1 MCIFE
6 VIHIYI
12 YGERERGREGEGE
25 RETSGFRYLAKYSNT
40 IRSMISH
47 MLSGWVNNKVS
58 YELSNRV
65 PT

>member
-1 MCIFE
+1 M
-6 VIHIYI
+6 
-12 YGERERGREGEGE
+12 ERERGREGEGE

-40 IRSMISH
+40 IRNMISH